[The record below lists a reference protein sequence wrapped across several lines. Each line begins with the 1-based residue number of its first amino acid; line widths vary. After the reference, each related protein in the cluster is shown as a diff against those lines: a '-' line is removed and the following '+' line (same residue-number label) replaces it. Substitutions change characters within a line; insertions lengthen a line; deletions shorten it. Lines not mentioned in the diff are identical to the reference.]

1 MLSSLILPKHPG
13 GAPVGFV
20 QRPRVIAGPSVF
32 RGMIVGHMKRRS
44 LLAAAAGA
52 LAGCGPKY
60 SGVPAGD
67 EAPPPRKIHV
77 PRAVS
82 PAPPSDAPA
91 ASGDKGF
98 AEITWAMLR
107 GLDTRTGQASPL
119 LELAAGTDIKIAGY
133 MVPFDDG
140 FEEAIEF
147 LIVPTAGAC
156 VHTPAP
162 PANQIVYASM
172 VTGRPAKVELL
183 YSVWVCGRLEIGST
197 DSPYGQAGFKLAA
210 VKVERRG

>member
-1 MLSSLILPKHPG
+1 M
-13 GAPVGFV
+13 
-20 QRPRVIAGPSVF
+20 Q
-32 RGMIVGHMKRRS
+32 RRS
-44 LLAAAAGA
+44 LLLTTVAA
-52 LAGCGPKY
+52 LAGCGTKLTP
-60 SGVPAGD
+60 VPAAD
-67 EAPPPRKIHV
+67 DPPAPRKIHL
-77 PRAVS
+77 PRAGNPS
-82 PAPPSDAPA
+82 PPPDNPA
-91 ASGDKGF
+91 AAGDKGF

-119 LELAAGTDIKIAGY
+119 LELAAGTDVKIAGY

-140 FEEAIEF
+140 FEEAIDF
-147 LIVPTAGAC
+147 LVVPTAGAC

-197 DSPYGQAGFKLAA
+197 DSPYGQAGFKLAT

>member
-1 MLSSLILPKHPG
+1 M
-13 GAPVGFV
+13 
-20 QRPRVIAGPSVF
+20 Q
-32 RGMIVGHMKRRS
+32 RRS
-44 LLAAAAGA
+44 LLLTTVAA
-52 LAGCGPKY
+52 LAGCGPKLTP
-60 SGVPAGD
+60 VPAAD
-67 EAPPPRKIHV
+67 DPAPPRKIHV
-77 PRAVS
+77 PRAAA
-82 PAPPSDAPA
+82 PAPPPDAPA
-91 ASGDKGF
+91 AAGDKGF

-119 LELAAGTDIKIAGY
+119 LELAAGTDVKIAGY

-147 LIVPTAGAC
+147 LVVPTAGAC

-197 DSPYGQAGFKLAA
+197 DSPYGQAGFKLAT
-210 VKVERRG
+210 VKVERRA